1 MSGSFEDIDVPPT
14 LVSFAVD
21 YTSAEHIVSPEFKK
35 PGNSL
40 LRVDIPFD
48 EYGIPEYEKAG
59 AIYDKI
65 HCLTR
70 KGVVISAYAMGAGG
84 LIEAISK
91 MSFGN
96 RYGVKLVD
104 DFPLEELNRKA
115 YGSILLELETSHI
128 ADIGEAGTYIGQ
140 VNEDECITVG
150 DVEITFDEMLDAWES
165 PLESVFPTKT
175 KAGTRNMSQPLYNGR
190 EFFICKNKVAVPKV
204 FIPVFPGT
212 NCEYDSEK
220 AFRQAGAEVETIV
233 FRNQSETDILD
244 SVDAFEKAI
253 SQSQIIMFPGGFSAG
268 DEPEGSAK
276 FIASVFAM
284 KRSKKQS

>member
-1 MSGSFEDIDVPPT
+1 
-14 LVSFAVD
+14 
-21 YTSAEHIVSPEFKK
+21 
-35 PGNSL
+35 
-40 LRVDIPFD
+40 
-48 EYGIPEYEKAG
+48 
-59 AIYDKI
+59 
-65 HCLTR
+65 
-70 KGVVISAYAMGAGG
+70 
-84 LIEAISK
+84 
-91 MSFGN
+91 SFGN

-115 YGSILLELETSHI
+115 YGSVLLELETSHI

-233 FRNQSETDILD
+233 FRNQSETD
-244 SVDAFEKAI
+244 
-253 SQSQIIMFPGGFSAG
+253 
-268 DEPEGSAK
+268 
-276 FIASVFAM
+276 
-284 KRSKKQS
+284 